1 MSSIVSRAA
10 VVSSLGPSAPEQMFA
25 ALKERMLSINHGC
38 KRHNT
43 RRLRNA
49 SRRAMAALR
58 DQSLRHMAHAVL
70 LPAWSSSAAYTWT
83 HGSSA
88 IHPLGTSNP
97 YNHTGDGK

>member
-1 MSSIVSRAA
+1 MSSIVSRAP
-10 VVSSLGPSAPEQMFA
+10 VVSPLGPSAPEQMFA
-25 ALKERMLSINHGC
+25 APKERMLSINDGC

-58 DQSLRHMAHAVL
+58 DHSLRNMAQAVL
-70 LPAWSSSAAYTWT
+70 RPAWNSFAAYTWT

-88 IHPLGTSNP
+88 IHPLGSSNP
-97 YNHTGDGK
+97 YHHTGDGK